1 MPEADQLAEENQRLK
16 KELKNLQQQREKE
29 KNEFESKIASE
40 REAGKGHQESAMQR
54 TQELEAMKSK
64 MVKLT
69 RQLDE
74 EVQKRDQV
82 SAESQQL
89 ERRLQDLTKGTAGA
103 VPASPTSGTGD
114 EQALRERG
122 SQVSTKLMRVVD
134 QWMRQRDLQQALLRG
149 ASIND
154 TAFATLV
161 QALNDCPSLQT
172 LDLSQNL
179 LTMDS
184 CSDLCQLITTAPSL
198 SFISLAENLFS
209 LRSVGYFMTAV
220 MERQNTKKLM
230 PLDLLD
236 LQGNEGLIAAA
247 AAPVPEALLSQ
258 VQQAMH
264 RAGRLPPSGV
274 ELVAQVMRAL
284 WRFLHDTA
292 HPQVK
297 DASPD
302 DVAFFVMDKITLRK
316 MENALMKILLLGA
329 DTAMDAGSVQYRPV
343 TANLAFASTLEVA
356 EDPRVPE
363 QVAREDRKQ
372 SGYASPTVS
381 PQKPKM
387 STQEVRTQPTAADPF
402 ADLKT
407 AFEPQREKLKT
418 FNLKQIVT
426 RNGTVLMN
434 MLERLLETTE
444 IDARDVE
451 TEQTLLEYACHTG
464 NMGLAKLC
472 YRRGA
477 NLSAK
482 TQKGETAFN
491 IVTQNKRYDLM
502 EFLHT
507 YGVKVNSADAK
518 GRTALHVAAANDDVD
533 GVCRL
538 VEWGADVNIKDDKK
552 RTPIHVSAASGNMK
566 TTMLLLEVGADM
578 NAKDDREYTAVA
590 HAEANNHFVLM
601 DRLVQLGG
609 RGHGLHQKKEND
621 MARSKSAKMIGELVV
636 SAGLLKRSSLG
647 RIGEGDVRPIAA
659 GAQHQA
665 TWQFAMADVAC
676 VFLPPEQRGLAERC
690 GKQDLGWNGRVA
702 LPLCGMSQHVEGDR
716 YADFRVSRFYQ
727 RCMES
732 EPDLFRLVTGTGT
745 LGCIITFSICL
756 RHSWSLD
763 QRPLCMQR
771 SYYHGML
778 AFPMVWAFCTWVT
791 LWCPL
796 NAPMSEL
803 FMGQSEAYAIY
814 SFLVL
819 LFMLVSIE
827 ALKRRRDGELDGSS
841 YHSNSN
847 MGEVIIQAVQ
857 AYGPQKYF
865 AVPPLGC
872 LFMKCVRP
880 HHVTANQLLWVSRLV
895 KQYGYAQVILNTC
908 YIYTRQ
914 TMVAGSARAQV
925 LATFENVLKVSGLLA
940 VYGLFVMYKATHE
953 LLHDWKTTAKFLS
966 VKLIIGLSTLQKMLL
981 RKIVEVFPPHEGSC
995 LLDPLHPKDLD
1006 RALAY
1011 WSSYLTLLET
1021 ILLACLV
1028 IKAFPAEEVADYPL
1042 KNLDFVELE
1051 LRQIHQKSRSQSR
1064 LSSPIHGLRSR
1075 PSRADS
1081 EAA

>member
-1 MPEADQLAEENQRLK
+1 MPEAEQLAEENQRLK

-40 REAGKGHQESAMQR
+40 REAGKSHQESAMQR
-54 TQELEAMKSK
+54 THELEAMKSK

-103 VPASPTSGTGD
+103 QPTSPSSGVPSD

-161 QALNDCPSLQT
+161 QALNDCQSLQT

-236 LQGNEGLIAAA
+236 LQGNEGLVAAA
-247 AAPVPEALLSQ
+247 AAPVPEQLLTQ
-258 VQQAMH
+258 VQQAMQ
-264 RAGRLPPSGV
+264 RTGKLPPSGV

-329 DTAMDAGSVQYRPV
+329 DAAVDAGFVQYRPV

-356 EDPRVPE
+356 EDPRLTQTQPAE
-363 QVAREDRKQ
+363 RRQ
-372 SGYASPTVS
+372 SGGQASPAPTA
-381 PQKPKM
+381 QKPKM

-538 VEWGADVNIKDDKK
+538 MEWGADVNIKDDKK
-552 RTPIHVSAASGNMK
+552 RTPIHVAAASGNMK

-636 SAGLLKRSSLG
+636 SAGLLKSSSLG
-647 RIGEGDVRPIAA
+647 RIGKVS
-659 GAQHQA
+659 
-665 TWQFAMADVAC
+665 V
-676 VFLPPEQRGLAERC
+676 
-690 GKQDLGWNGRVA
+690 K
-702 LPLCGMSQHVEGDR
+702 GMSG
-716 YADFRVSRFYQ
+716 
-727 RCMES
+727 
-732 EPDLFRLVTGTGT
+732 
-745 LGCIITFSICL
+745 
-756 RHSWSLD
+756 
-763 QRPLCMQR
+763 PLQ
-771 SYYHGML
+771 
-778 AFPMVWAFCTWVT
+778 P
-791 LWCPL
+791 
-796 NAPMSEL
+796 AP
-803 FMGQSEAYAIY
+803 
-814 SFLVL
+814 
-819 LFMLVSIE
+819 
-827 ALKRRRDGELDGSS
+827 
-841 YHSNSN
+841 
-847 MGEVIIQAVQ
+847 
-857 AYGPQKYF
+857 
-865 AVPPLGC
+865 
-872 LFMKCVRP
+872 
-880 HHVTANQLLWVSRLV
+880 
-895 KQYGYAQVILNTC
+895 
-908 YIYTRQ
+908 Q
-914 TMVAGSARAQV
+914 T
-925 LATFENVLKVSGLLA
+925 K
-940 VYGLFVMYKATHE
+940 
-953 LLHDWKTTAKFLS
+953 
-966 VKLIIGLSTLQKMLL
+966 
-981 RKIVEVFPPHEGSC
+981 
-995 LLDPLHPKDLD
+995 
-1006 RALAY
+1006 
-1011 WSSYLTLLET
+1011 
-1021 ILLACLV
+1021 
-1028 IKAFPAEEVADYPL
+1028 
-1042 KNLDFVELE
+1042 
-1051 LRQIHQKSRSQSR
+1051 
-1064 LSSPIHGLRSR
+1064 
-1075 PSRADS
+1075 
-1081 EAA
+1081 

>member
-1 MPEADQLAEENQRLK
+1 MPVDPEQLSEENQRLK
-16 KELKNLQQQREKE
+16 KELQHLQHQRDREK
-29 KNEFESKIASE
+29 NDFEARIASE
-40 REAGKGHQESAMQR
+40 RDLGKSHQEAAMQR
-54 TQELEAMKSK
+54 THELEAMKSK

-89 ERRLQDLTKGTAGA
+89 ERRVQDLTKGGSISSQQLP
-103 VPASPTSGTGD
+103 VSPTSTQND

-134 QWMRQRDLQQALLRG
+134 QWMRARDLQQALLRG

-198 SFISLAENLFS
+198 SFISIAENLFS

-236 LQGNEGLIAAA
+236 LQGNEGLLAAA

-258 VQQAMH
+258 VQQATK
-264 RAGRLPPSGV
+264 ARLPPGGL

-297 DASPD
+297 DASD
-302 DVAFFVMDKITLRK
+302 EEVAFYIMDKITLRK

-329 DTAMDAGSVQYRPV
+329 DSAIDAGSVQYRPV
-343 TANLAFASTLEVA
+343 TANLAFASTMEAAMEDARPPPAPTPTQGTA
-356 EDPRVPE
+356 E
-363 QVAREDRKQ
+363 KQ
-372 SGYASPTVS
+372 RQGAGY
-381 PQKPKM
+381 PQQAKPHKNA
-387 STQEVRTQPTAADPF
+387 TQEKGSQRTADPF

-482 TQKGETAFN
+482 TEKGETAFN
-491 IVTQNKRYDLM
+491 IVTKNKRYDLM
-502 EFLHT
+502 EFFHN
-507 YGVKVNSADAK
+507 YGVKINSADSL
-518 GRTALHVAAANDDVD
+518 GRTALHVAAENDDVD

-538 VEWGADVNIKDDKK
+538 IEWGADVNIRDNKK
-552 RTPIHVSAASGNMK
+552 RTPIHVAAAFGNMK
-566 TTMLLLEVGADM
+566 TSMLLLEVGADM

-590 HAEANNHFVLM
+590 HAEAKNHFVLM

-609 RGHGLHQKKEND
+609 RGHGLHQKKEQD
-621 MARSKSAKMIGELVV
+621 LSKSKSAKMIGELVV
-636 SAGLLKRSSLG
+636 SSGLLKSTSLG
-647 RIGEGDVRPIAA
+647 RIGK
-659 GAQHQA
+659 
-665 TWQFAMADVAC
+665 VA
-676 VFLPPEQRGLAERC
+676 V
-690 GKQDLGWNGRVA
+690 K
-702 LPLCGMSQHVEGDR
+702 GMSG
-716 YADFRVSRFYQ
+716 
-727 RCMES
+727 
-732 EPDLFRLVTGTGT
+732 P
-745 LGCIITFSICL
+745 L
-756 RHSWSLD
+756 R
-763 QRPLCMQR
+763 PKEF
-771 SYYHGML
+771 G
-778 AFPMVWAFCTWVT
+778 
-791 LWCPL
+791 
-796 NAPMSEL
+796 
-803 FMGQSEAYAIY
+803 
-814 SFLVL
+814 
-819 LFMLVSIE
+819 
-827 ALKRRRDGELDGSS
+827 
-841 YHSNSN
+841 
-847 MGEVIIQAVQ
+847 
-857 AYGPQKYF
+857 
-865 AVPPLGC
+865 
-872 LFMKCVRP
+872 
-880 HHVTANQLLWVSRLV
+880 
-895 KQYGYAQVILNTC
+895 
-908 YIYTRQ
+908 
-914 TMVAGSARAQV
+914 
-925 LATFENVLKVSGLLA
+925 
-940 VYGLFVMYKATHE
+940 
-953 LLHDWKTTAKFLS
+953 KTT
-966 VKLIIGLSTLQKMLL
+966 
-981 RKIVEVFPPHEGSC
+981 
-995 LLDPLHPKDLD
+995 
-1006 RALAY
+1006 
-1011 WSSYLTLLET
+1011 
-1021 ILLACLV
+1021 
-1028 IKAFPAEEVADYPL
+1028 
-1042 KNLDFVELE
+1042 
-1051 LRQIHQKSRSQSR
+1051 
-1064 LSSPIHGLRSR
+1064 
-1075 PSRADS
+1075 
-1081 EAA
+1081 

>member
-1 MPEADQLAEENQRLK
+1 MPEAEQLAEENQRLK

-40 REAGKGHQESAMQR
+40 REAGKSHQESAMQR
-54 TQELEAMKSK
+54 THELEAMKSK

-103 VPASPTSGTGD
+103 QPTSPSSGVPSD

-122 SQVSTKLMRVVD
+122 SQVSTKRMRVVD

-161 QALNDCPSLQT
+161 QALNDCQSLQT

-236 LQGNEGLIAAA
+236 LQGNEGLVAAA
-247 AAPVPEALLSQ
+247 AAPVPEQLLTQ
-258 VQQAMH
+258 VQQAMQ
-264 RAGRLPPSGV
+264 RTGKLPPSGV

-329 DTAMDAGSVQYRPV
+329 DAAVDAGFVQYRPV

-356 EDPRVPE
+356 EDPRLTQTQPAE
-363 QVAREDRKQ
+363 RRQ
-372 SGYASPTVS
+372 SGGQASPAPTA
-381 PQKPKM
+381 QKPKM

-538 VEWGADVNIKDDKK
+538 MEWGADVNIKDDKK
-552 RTPIHVSAASGNMK
+552 RTPIHVAAASGNMK

-636 SAGLLKRSSLG
+636 SAGLLKSSSLG
-647 RIGEGDVRPIAA
+647 RIGKVS
-659 GAQHQA
+659 
-665 TWQFAMADVAC
+665 V
-676 VFLPPEQRGLAERC
+676 
-690 GKQDLGWNGRVA
+690 K
-702 LPLCGMSQHVEGDR
+702 GMSG
-716 YADFRVSRFYQ
+716 
-727 RCMES
+727 
-732 EPDLFRLVTGTGT
+732 
-745 LGCIITFSICL
+745 
-756 RHSWSLD
+756 
-763 QRPLCMQR
+763 PLQ
-771 SYYHGML
+771 
-778 AFPMVWAFCTWVT
+778 P
-791 LWCPL
+791 
-796 NAPMSEL
+796 AP
-803 FMGQSEAYAIY
+803 
-814 SFLVL
+814 
-819 LFMLVSIE
+819 
-827 ALKRRRDGELDGSS
+827 
-841 YHSNSN
+841 
-847 MGEVIIQAVQ
+847 
-857 AYGPQKYF
+857 
-865 AVPPLGC
+865 
-872 LFMKCVRP
+872 
-880 HHVTANQLLWVSRLV
+880 
-895 KQYGYAQVILNTC
+895 
-908 YIYTRQ
+908 Q
-914 TMVAGSARAQV
+914 T
-925 LATFENVLKVSGLLA
+925 K
-940 VYGLFVMYKATHE
+940 
-953 LLHDWKTTAKFLS
+953 
-966 VKLIIGLSTLQKMLL
+966 
-981 RKIVEVFPPHEGSC
+981 
-995 LLDPLHPKDLD
+995 
-1006 RALAY
+1006 
-1011 WSSYLTLLET
+1011 
-1021 ILLACLV
+1021 
-1028 IKAFPAEEVADYPL
+1028 
-1042 KNLDFVELE
+1042 
-1051 LRQIHQKSRSQSR
+1051 
-1064 LSSPIHGLRSR
+1064 
-1075 PSRADS
+1075 
-1081 EAA
+1081 